1 MDAGIIIQVVLLL
14 VGFVFLIKG
23 SDFFVDGASSIASI
37 LKIPTII
44 VGLTIV
50 AFGTSAPEAAV
61 SITSSLTGNN
71 AMAVSNVIGSNLFNI
86 LMVIGVS
93 ALLSDLLM
101 EKSVLNKDLPFLVGI
116 TILFTIFLFIGWDI
130 SSIEGIILL
139 LILVAYLAYLIIN
152 ARKSKDANEVEKP
165 KFSLP
170 KSIIFIIIGLAGI
183 ILGGDL
189 VVDSASYIAMA
200 LGMSETLVGLTI
212 VAIGTSLPELVT
224 SLTALKKG
232 ENQLVIGN
240 VIGSNIFN
248 ILFVLGASSAIS
260 AIPINS
266 GMLTDI
272 IFMIIV
278 TILCF
283 IFGKTQDKYDKKRG
297 YNISCIIRCLHDFCN
312 YEKLIL
318 LIHKPY
324 KYLMKLVHH
333 KLHIHLGLWICHFQ
347 MSIFF

>member
-1 MDAGIIIQVVLLL
+1 MDAGIIVQVVLLL

-37 LKIPTII
+37 LKIPTVI

-61 SITSSLTGNN
+61 SITSSLTGSN
-71 AMAVSNVIGSNLFNI
+71 AMAVSNVIGSNLFNM

-93 ALLSDLLM
+93 ALLGDLLM
-101 EKSVLNKDLPFLVGI
+101 EKKVLDKDLPFLVGI
-116 TILFTIFLFIGWDI
+116 TVLWAVFIIIGWNI
-130 SSIEGIILL
+130 TNIEGIILL
-139 LILVAYLAYLIIN
+139 IILIAYIAYLVRDS
-152 ARKSKDANEVEKP
+152 RKSSDANEVEKP
-165 KFSLP
+165 KLTLP
-170 KSIIFIIIGLAGI
+170 KSIIFMLVGLAGI

-189 VVDSASYIAMA
+189 VVDSASAIAIA

-260 AIPINS
+260 AIPLDSSLLIDVVF
-266 GMLTDI
+266 MLAIT
-272 IFMIIV
+272 V
-278 TILCF
+278 LCF
-283 IFGKTQDKYDKKRG
+283 IFGKTQEKYDKKEG
-297 YNISCIIRCLHDFCN
+297 IILVTLFVV
-312 YEKLIL
+312 YMAFAIL
-318 LIHKPY
+318 RN
-324 KYLMKLVHH
+324 
-333 KLHIHLGLWICHFQ
+333 
-347 MSIFF
+347 

>member
-61 SITSSLTGNN
+61 SITSSLTGSN

-86 LMVIGVS
+86 LMVIGLS
-93 ALLSDLLM
+93 ALLGELLM
-101 EKSVLNKDLPFLVGI
+101 EKDVLNKDLPFLVGI
-116 TILFTIFLFIGWDI
+116 TLLFAIFIILGWDI

-139 LILVAYLAYLIIN
+139 IILVIYIFYLVRN
-152 ARKSKDANEVEKP
+152 SKKSEDGKNVDKP
-165 KFSLP
+165 KLSLP
-170 KSIIFIIIGLAGI
+170 KSIIFIIVGI
-183 ILGGDL
+183 VGIVLGGDL
-189 VVDSASYIAMA
+189 VVNSASDIAIA

-212 VAIGTSLPELVT
+212 VAVGTSLPELVT

-260 AIPINS
+260 AIPLDS
-266 GMLTDI
+266 SMLIDV
-272 IFMIIV
+272 IFMVFV
-278 TILCF
+278 TVLCF
-283 IFGKTQDKYDKKRG
+283 IFGKTQDKYDKKEG
-297 YNISCIIRCLHDFCN
+297 AILVALFIIYMIFA
-312 YEKLIL
+312 IL
-318 LIHKPY
+318 RN
-324 KYLMKLVHH
+324 
-333 KLHIHLGLWICHFQ
+333 
-347 MSIFF
+347 

>member
-1 MDAGIIIQVVLLL
+1 MDASIIIQVVLLII
-14 VGFVFLIKG
+14 GFVFLIKG
-23 SDFFVDGASSIASI
+23 SDFFVDGASSIASL

-93 ALLSDLLM
+93 ALLGDLLM
-101 EKSVLNKDLPFLVGI
+101 EKSVLNKDLPFLVAI
-116 TILFTIFLFIGWDI
+116 TILFAAFILIGWNI
-130 SSIEGIILL
+130 TNIEGIILL
-139 LILVAYLAYLIIN
+139 IILIAYVLYLIRSSKKSAN
-152 ARKSKDANEVEKP
+152 ANKVEKA
-165 KFSLP
+165 KLSLP
-170 KSIIFIIIGLAGI
+170 KSIIFIVVGLAGI

-189 VVDSASYIAMA
+189 VVNSASDIAMA

-260 AIPINS
+260 AIPLDS
-266 GMLTDI
+266 SMLIDVV
-272 IFMIIV
+272 FMIAV

-283 IFGKTQDKYDKKRG
+283 IFGKTQEKYDKKEG
-297 YNISCIIRCLHDFCN
+297 II
-312 YEKLIL
+312 
-318 LIHKPY
+318 
-324 KYLMKLVHH
+324 LVA
-333 KLHIHLGLWICHFQ
+333 LFIIYMAFAI
-347 MSIFF
+347 MRN

>member
-1 MDAGIIIQVVLLL
+1 MDASIILQFVLLI

-23 SDFFVDGASSIASI
+23 SDFFVDGASSVASL

-61 SITSSLTGNN
+61 SITSSLTGSN

-86 LMVIGVS
+86 LMVIGIS
-93 ALLSDLLM
+93 ALLGDLLM

-116 TILFTIFLFIGWDI
+116 TLLLAIFIFMGWNI
-130 SSIEGIILL
+130 ANIEGIILL
-139 LILVAYLAYLIIN
+139 LILICYIFYLVKN
-152 ARKSKDANEVEKP
+152 ARKSKDANVVEKAKLTP
-165 KFSLP
+165 L
-170 KSIIFIIIGLAGI
+170 KSAIFIIVGLAGI
-183 ILGGDL
+183 VVGGDL
-189 VVDSASYIAMA
+189 VVNSASNIAIA

-248 ILFVLGASSAIS
+248 ILFALGASSAIS
-260 AIPINS
+260 QIPLDPS
-266 GMLTDI
+266 MMTDVL
-272 IFMIIV
+272 FMVGV

-283 IFGKTQDKYDKKRG
+283 IFGKTQEKYDKKEG
-297 YNISCIIRCLHDFCN
+297 IILVSLFVI
-312 YEKLIL
+312 YMAFAIL
-318 LIHKPY
+318 RN
-324 KYLMKLVHH
+324 
-333 KLHIHLGLWICHFQ
+333 
-347 MSIFF
+347 

>member
-1 MDAGIIIQVVLLL
+1 MDFGIIIQVVILL

-23 SDFFVDGASSIASI
+23 SDFFVDGASSIAAI
-37 LKIPTII
+37 LKVPTII

-86 LMVIGVS
+86 LMVIGVA
-93 ALLSDLLM
+93 ALLGDLLM

-116 TILFTIFLFIGWDI
+116 TLLFAAFILIGWDI

-139 LILVAYLAYLIIN
+139 AILVAYVIYLIYN
-152 ARKSKDANEVEKP
+152 ARKSGAMGVVDKP
-165 KFSLP
+165 ELTLP
-170 KSIIFIIIGLAGI
+170 KSIIYMIIGLAGI
-183 ILGGDL
+183 IIGGDF
-189 VVDSASYIAMA
+189 VVDGASAIAIA

-260 AIPINS
+260 AIPLDS
-266 GMLTDI
+266 SMLIDVV
-272 IFMIIV
+272 FMIFV
-278 TILCF
+278 TLLCF
-283 IFGKTQDKYDKKRG
+283 VFGKTQDKYDKKEG
-297 YNISCIIRCLHDFCN
+297 IILVTLFIA
-312 YEKLIL
+312 YMAFAIL
-318 LIHKPY
+318 RN
-324 KYLMKLVHH
+324 
-333 KLHIHLGLWICHFQ
+333 
-347 MSIFF
+347 